1 MKFEMGFRKNH
12 DCVPAAASSSMRP
25 SASLLLGILIGAS
38 CWTAAH
44 GNPVYSVTGVA
55 VGSRVNVD
63 SNAFQEYRC
72 GASEVFDGLTLC
84 VKRTDD
90 TESRGPFI
98 AYAPEGPRN
107 FRFWH

>member
-1 MKFEMGFRKNH
+1 
-12 DCVPAAASSSMRP
+12 MRP

-63 SNAFQEYRC
+63 SNVSAPMTTSNVSR
-72 GASEVFDGLTLC
+72 VMIFDKL
-84 VKRTDD
+84 
-90 TESRGPFI
+90 
-98 AYAPEGPRN
+98 
-107 FRFWH
+107 